1 MAGFNLDVLKPSFSR
16 NFLDILYE
24 DKSSFLLRKISIVF
38 SSSLRKSLNSDA
50 ELNLDAKRDL
60 NLRINV

>member
-1 MAGFNLDVLKPSFSR
+1 M
-16 NFLDILYE
+16 LYE

-38 SSSLRKSLNSDA
+38 NSSLKKSLNSDA

-60 NLRINV
+60 NLRMNV

>member
-1 MAGFNLDVLKPSFSR
+1 MAGFNLDVLKPSFSK
-16 NFLDILYE
+16 NLLDILYE
-24 DKSSFLLRKISIVF
+24 DKSSFLLRKTSIVF

-50 ELNLDAKRDL
+50 ELNLDANNDL